1 MLEEEDSEISVSVQT
16 WRVWVA
22 LESIQPGQL
31 HSAPTSAPVVP
42 LATALGL
49 PLLYKPAYMK
59 HTPTG
64 GFGATGHPASWCGIE
79 ERGWK

>member
-1 MLEEEDSEISVSVQT
+1 MLEEEDSEISVSVT
-16 WRVWVA
+16 AWRVWVA
-22 LESIQPGQL
+22 LESIPPGHL
-31 HSAPTSAPVVP
+31 HSALTNAPVGP
-42 LATALGL
+42 LATALGR

-79 ERGWK
+79 VCG